1 MRASRVRKIKTPC
14 GSNRLTRVNGV
25 IANVATPSQLATFSF
40 QHAVKRIPG
49 SNVFLI
55 GNTKIDPV
63 ALKVLS
69 NGLNFVPTLNP
80 EETNSQEIEDLALP
94 INRAL
99 RKQQQ
104 AGVIEA
110 PTSSKKK
117 RANEP
122 TTDLVIQKAKEELIS
137 LRSSTRNE
145 PNISPLERETI
156 LRLQRDPSTTIK
168 LVDKGLG
175 IALIESSYYS
185 RICWSQ
191 HLADSNTYRRLKAD
205 PLGATTDSINKR
217 LDNLE
222 RQNLLSKR
230 VIEYTRPPKKKC
242 TNGIFYILPK
252 LHKGKLESRPIVS
265 NVSHPT
271 SNVSKY
277 LHQLLLP
284 TAKAAKSY
292 VENSL
297 QAARELKNLTDIS
310 NNTFII
316 TADIKSL
323 YTNIPNDEGIRN
335 VAEELHMSKIN
346 PTGLLN
352 SFDSKSKISIP
363 SFKWTTEELL
373 KIVLENNVIEF
384 GNEFF
389 RQISGTAMGTAMAP
403 SYANTYLKHKE
414 ERGNSPIIN
423 HPNLL
428 YFKRYIDDILVI
440 YNNSDN
446 SMPAFISALKA
457 AYKPLEIT
465 VKIGKNKIPFLDLEL
480 SVSDNRIEY
489 ELYSKPICERK
500 YIPTTSNHPR
510 KMLENTVYNDLIRA
524 ERLCSQDSTR
534 HKHQLTIKSDALR
547 AGHSRKRID
556 QLIAR
561 ARRNESA
568 NNSTHP
574 TTAPATN
581 ATVRVHFTHEG
592 ATTEKLTQKIK
603 ETWKATAPPDTSLVI
618 GSRTQ
623 KSLQRLLIKSRF
635 KATKRQS

>member
-1 MRASRVRKIKTPC
+1 M
-14 GSNRLTRVNGV
+14 
-25 IANVATPSQLATFSF
+25 IANEATPEQLATFSF
-40 QHAVKRIPG
+40 QNAVKRIPG

-63 ALKVLS
+63 TLRVLN
-69 NGLNFVPTLNP
+69 NGLNFVPSLNP
-80 EETNSQEIEDLALP
+80 EETNSQEIEDLANP
-94 INRAL
+94 INRAI
-99 RKQQQ
+99 RKATNSQQPR
-104 AGVIEA
+104 VIEA
-110 PTSSKKK
+110 PTQASNRKR

-122 TTDLVIQKAKEELIS
+122 VTDLLIQRAKEELSNI
-137 LRSSTRNE
+137 RANTTNK
-145 PNISPLERETI
+145 PNISPSERQAI
-156 LRLQRDPSTTIK
+156 LRLQRDPNTTIK

-185 RICWSQ
+185 KLCWKQ
-191 HLADSNTYRRLKAD
+191 HLADSNTYHQLEVD
-205 PLGATTDSINKR
+205 PLDTTIDTINKR

-230 VIEYTRPPKKKC
+230 VIDYSRPPKKKC

-271 SNVSKY
+271 SNVSKF

-297 QAARELKNLTDIS
+297 QAARELKNLANINS
-310 NNTFII
+310 NTFII

-323 YTNIPNDEGIRN
+323 YTNIPNDEGIKN
-335 VAEELHMSKIN
+335 VAEELHTSKIN

-352 SFDSKSKISIP
+352 SFDSKSKITIP

-384 GNEFF
+384 GNEYF

-440 YNNSDN
+440 YDNSD
-446 SMPAFISALKA
+446 SSLPAFIKALKE
-457 AYKPLEIT
+457 AYRPLEIS
-465 VKIGKNKIPFLDLEL
+465 VKIGKSKIPFLDLEL
-480 SVSDNRIEY
+480 SVCNNRIEY

-524 ERLCSQDSTR
+524 ERLCSQNQTR
-534 HKHQLTIKSDALR
+534 YKHQLAIKSDALR
-547 AGHSRKRID
+547 AGHSRKKID
-556 QLIAR
+556 QLIAK
-561 ARRNESA
+561 ARKNESDI
-568 NNSTHP
+568 NSTHSNP
-574 TTAPATN
+574 APATE
-581 ATVRVHFTHEG
+581 AIVRVHLTHEG
-592 ATTEKLTQKIK
+592 ETTTRLTQAIK
-603 ETWKATAPPDTSLVI
+603 ETWKATAPPNTSLMI

-623 KSLQRLLIKSRF
+623 KSLQRLLIRSRF
-635 KATKRQS
+635 KTASRK